1 MSATME
7 SARQTIKARGRLI
20 GKQLDLRSLG
30 QARRVAVQP
39 LPLSTGDTRLAVL
52 FRYGAVV
59 LFDVPVEEETA
70 LLGSLS
76 PLVSEGVTVIET
88 EDLDI
93 RIAPRYGG
101 RIQRW
106 NPADS

>member
-1 MSATME
+1 MSATMQ
-7 SARQTIKARGRLI
+7 SAVQTIKARGRLI

-30 QARRVAVQP
+30 QAKRVAVQP
-39 LPLSTGDTRLAVL
+39 LTLTSGEKGLAVL

-59 LFDVPVEEETA
+59 LFDVPVEEEAA

-76 PLVSEGVTVIET
+76 PLVSEGVTIIET

-93 RIAPRYGG
+93 RIVPGIEEGFSGG
-101 RIQRW
+101 ILQIT
-106 NPADS
+106 